1 MNITRY
7 EPGSIWNRLQEDINN
22 LFKTSGPWLGWP
34 DESSVATAQWAP
46 SVDIQEKDD
55 QFIINADIP
64 GVKPEE
70 VEVRMENGG
79 LTIQGERK
87 SEQRKEEKG
96 FRRVECSYGSFYR
109 RFALPDTADSSK
121 IEAKAKNGVLE
132 ITIGKREASKPKSI
146 KVQA

>member
-7 EPGSIWNRLQEDINN
+7 EPGSLLNRLQEDFNKI
-22 LFKTSGPWLGWP
+22 LKSSAWAGWP
-34 DESSVATAQWAP
+34 DESNVATAQWAP

-70 VEVRMENGG
+70 VEVKMENGA

-87 SEQRKEEKG
+87 LEQRKEENG
-96 FRRVECSYGSFYR
+96 YRRVECSYGSFYR
-109 RFALPDTADSSK
+109 RFTLPDTADANK
-121 IEAKAKNGVLE
+121 VQAKARNGVLE
-132 ITIGKREASKPKSI
+132 ITIGKREAAKPKAI

>member
-7 EPGSIWNRLQEDINN
+7 EPGSLFNRLQEDINKI
-22 LFKTSGPWLGWP
+22 FKSSVWAGWP
-34 DESSVATAQWAP
+34 DESSAATAQWVP

-70 VEVRMENGG
+70 VEVKMENGA

-87 SEQRKEEKG
+87 SEQRKEENG
-96 FRRVECSYGSFYR
+96 YRRVECSYGAFYR
-109 RFALPDTADSSK
+109 RFALPDSADANR
-121 IEAKAKNGVLE
+121 IQAKAKNGVLE
-132 ITIGKREASKPKSI
+132 ITIGKREVARPKAI

>member
-7 EPGSIWNRLQEDINN
+7 EPGNLFNRLQDDINKI
-22 LFKTSGPWLGWP
+22 FKSSAWMGWP

-55 QFIINADIP
+55 QFLINADIP

-70 VEVRMENGG
+70 VEVKMENGA
-79 LTIQGERK
+79 LTIQGERT
-87 SEQRKEEKG
+87 SEQRKEENG
-96 FRRVECSYGSFYR
+96 YRRVECAYGSFYR
-109 RFALPDTADSSK
+109 RFALPDTADANK
-121 IEAKAKNGVLE
+121 IQAKAKNGVLE
-132 ITIGKREASKPKSI
+132 ITIGKREASRPKAI